1 MGSLTPPPLW
11 SKGILLFVCPNLNA
25 SYALVVALLHM
36 QHTTA
41 LNPGSVKMPPPAE
54 IPEELKE
61 YYASLTME
69 PSDVLSFGYQIASGM
84 VSKIT
89 CLELNPA

>member
-1 MGSLTPPPLW
+1 
-11 SKGILLFVCPNLNA
+11 
-25 SYALVVALLHM
+25 M

-84 VSKIT
+84 VSNIT
-89 CLELNPA
+89 